1 MKGNAMLLRLAVVC
15 IAMLI
20 GLWVSLWLAN
30 KTIGSNRA
38 GEWPENEKS
47 EPLSNQALHWTIVH
61 IRDDIGCIQSL
72 LWIANT
78 LLAGIL
84 GALVAQFL

>member
-1 MKGNAMLLRLAVVC
+1 MFLRLCVVAA
-15 IAMLI
+15 AMLI
-20 GLWVSLWLAN
+20 GFWVSLRLAN

-47 EPLSNQALHWTIVH
+47 EPLSNQVLHWTVVH
-61 IRDDIGCIQSL
+61 IRDDVGSIQNS